1 MAITAS
7 QVKEL
12 RERTGA
18 GMMECKKAL
27 VESDGDIEAAIEQM
41 RKSGTAKAAK
51 KAGRTAAEG
60 VIVLSFND
68 NNSQAAMVE
77 VNCETDFV
85 GKDDNFTS
93 FASAVA
99 ERVLSGGADDVAG
112 LMDQPLH
119 EGEDTTVNQAREA
132 LISKLGENMNVRR
145 FARFQTGNGKLISY
159 RHGVRIGVVVEV
171 ADGDEELGKDL
182 AMHIAATNPI
192 CLSAEQMP
200 QELLAKEREIVSAQA
215 KEQAKESGKPDNI
228 IEKMVDG
235 RMRKYLAENTL
246 LGQAFVKDPDLTV
259 EKLLK
264 SKGASILQYQRFEV
278 GEGIEKKKENFAEEV
293 MAQVN
298 R

>member
-7 QVKEL
+7 LVKEL

-27 VESDGDIEAAIEQM
+27 VETDGDIEAAIEQM
-41 RKSGTAKAAK
+41 RKSGQAKAAK

-60 VIVLSFND
+60 VIVISFNGD
-68 NNSQAAMVE
+68 NTQAAMVE

-85 GKDDNFTS
+85 AKDENFTS

-99 ERVLSGGADDVAG
+99 EKVLLGGADDVSS
-112 LMDQPLH
+112 LMEQPLH

-132 LISKLGENMNVRR
+132 LVSKLGENMNVRR
-145 FARFQTGNGKLISY
+145 FVRVNAGSGQLVSY
-159 RHGVRIGVVVEV
+159 RHGVRIGVLVEV
-171 ADGDEELGKDL
+171 VDGDEELGKDL
-182 AMHIAATNPI
+182 AMHIAATSPVS
-192 CLSAEQMP
+192 LSADEMP
-200 QELLAKEREIVSAQA
+200 QDLLEKEREIVTA
-215 KEQAKESGKPDNI
+215 QAKESGKPDNI

-246 LGQAFVKDPDLTV
+246 LGQAFVKDPDISV

-264 SKGASILQYQRFEV
+264 SKGAKVVQYQRLEV

-293 MAQVN
+293 RAQAKM
-298 R
+298 